1 MKGFRYLLIFLSAVF
16 FLSVTA
22 SANTYYVS
30 TAGNNNNPG
39 TEQLPWQTIQYAV
52 DHVSAGDTILVQ
64 SGSYAGCRITRS
76 GTANARFTLKAA
88 PGASVLINSLS
99 PANRHQSLIEIENF
113 DAVVSYWIIDGF
125 EIANGARYGIDLRF
139 TDHVTVQNCRVYGS
153 RLTGIFLAFC
163 YFPLIQNNESHSNGE
178 HGIYQSNSGDNP
190 VIRGNRLHHN
200 FAAGLHMNGDRNF
213 TPGDGII
220 SFALVEKNIVW
231 ENGTGG
237 GSGINCDGVS
247 DSIIRNNL
255 LYNNRA
261 SGISLYAIDGAEGS
275 SRNRVYNNTIV
286 MPSNGRWCINIPA
299 STEGQTNPTGNKIKN
314 NILYNAH
321 SFRGAINTYS
331 DAASGFE
338 SDYNILVPR
347 FSTDGGSSNMNLSQW
362 QARGYDLHSAT
373 ATTDQL
379 FIDAAALNFRLK
391 TTSPAQDFGTALT
404 DVTED
409 IEGVARPQGSKPDA
423 GCYETVQS
431 PQAPVADFSATP
443 LNGNAP
449 LAVQFTD
456 QSTNATAWLWDFG
469 DGGSSTQKNPSH
481 IYQSAG
487 SYTVVLTASNGAG
500 MSVKTKTGYITASQA
515 PQPPVA
521 DFSAT
526 PLTGNAPLVVQF
538 TDLSTNATGWLWD
551 FGDGSGST
559 QRNPSHIYQNAGSY
573 TVRLTASN
581 ATGQSIKTK
590 TGYITASQAP
600 PPPPVAQDYTCTS
613 VTVDVG
619 KVKSGDHAS
628 VHSSDDVVLKI
639 TASTSSGLRTAQSTY
654 LFETALNSLSSLV
667 VTVEAKVSVKP
678 QRQRVMVFNFSTSQ
692 WDTLDDRQIASK
704 SEQAVT
710 INVSNPSLYISV
722 SGQARVRVR
731 SGDLATKTWKH
742 SVDLVKITATP

>member
-1 MKGFRYLLIFLSAVF
+1 MKGFRYLLISLGAVF

-30 TAGNNNNPG
+30 TTGNNNNPG

-52 DHVSAGDTILVQ
+52 DHVSPGDTILVA
-64 SGSYAGCRITRS
+64 SGTYAGCRITRS
-76 GTANARFTLKAA
+76 GTANAPCTLKAA

-125 EIANGARYGIDLRF
+125 EVANGARYGIDLRF
-139 TDHVTVQNCRVYGS
+139 TDHVTVQNCRAYGS

-163 YFPLIQNNESHSNGE
+163 YYPLIQNNESYSNGE

-190 VIRGNRLHHN
+190 TIRSNNLHHN

-220 SFALVEKNIVW
+220 SFAIVEKNIVW

-321 SFRGAINTYS
+321 SFRGAITIYS
-331 DAASGFE
+331 GSASGFE
-338 SDYNILVPR
+338 SDYNIIIPR
-347 FSTDGGSSNMNLSQW
+347 FSADDGDTNMNLSQW

-373 ATTDQL
+373 ATLDQL
-379 FIDAAALNFRLK
+379 FIDPAALNFRLK
-391 TTSPAQDFGTALT
+391 TTSPAQDFGTVLA

-409 IEGVARPQGSKPDA
+409 IEGVARPQGSKHDA
-423 GCYETVQS
+423 GCYETGLS
-431 PQAPVADFSATP
+431 PQA
-443 LNGNAP
+443 
-449 LAVQFTD
+449 
-456 QSTNATAWLWDFG
+456 
-469 DGGSSTQKNPSH
+469 
-481 IYQSAG
+481 
-487 SYTVVLTASNGAG
+487 
-500 MSVKTKTGYITASQA
+500 
-515 PQPPVA
+515 PVA

-526 PLTGNAPLVVQF
+526 PLTGNAPLAVQF
-538 TDLSTNATGWLWD
+538 TDQSTGATGWLWD
-551 FGDGSGST
+551 FGDGGGST
-559 QRNPSHIYQNAGSY
+559 EKNPSHTYQNAGSY
-573 TVRLTASN
+573 TVVLTASN
-581 ATGQSIKTK
+581 AAGMSVKIKN
-590 TGYITASQAP
+590 GYITASQA

-619 KVKSGDHAS
+619 KVKSGDHTS

-639 TASTSSGLRTAQSTY
+639 ASVNSSGLQAAQSTY
-654 LFETALNSLSSLV
+654 LFETALTGVSSLA

-678 QRQRVMVFNFSTSQ
+678 QRQRVMVFNFATSQ
-692 WDTLDDRQIASK
+692 WDTIDDRQITSK
-704 SEQAVT
+704 NDQT
-710 INVSNPSLYISV
+710 LMINVANPSLYISA
-722 SGQARVRVR
+722 SGQTQIRVR
-731 SGDLATKTWKH
+731 SGDLSTKGWKH
-742 SVDLVKITATP
+742 SVDLVKITAAP